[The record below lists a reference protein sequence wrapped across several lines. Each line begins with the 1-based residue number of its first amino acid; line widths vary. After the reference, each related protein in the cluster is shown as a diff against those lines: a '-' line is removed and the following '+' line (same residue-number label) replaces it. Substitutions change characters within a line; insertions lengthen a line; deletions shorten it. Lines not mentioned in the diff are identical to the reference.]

1 MEGYDV
7 EYSLPTPRLMEQAMG
22 LLDALFGLKKTKVKV
37 ELDRVWMTTETK
49 FAEVQYDL
57 RTRTTKSAAAVLLV
71 AHFDDV
77 RLQLESITTEEFPV
91 PVRLVRASD
100 LNPSVAAE
108 MDLESASIDIICAD
122 RHPVYSIDQ
131 SVSEFAEALSCKC
144 RVIRHMS
151 FEDALIRRFVDP
163 DLIRRLGIRDTESLQ
178 NGMISRRIRSA
189 QRRVESLTVTNIP
202 ADSAEEWFQANCP
215 EMKPVV
221 N

>member
-1 MEGYDV
+1 MDGICLRGKPGWGDLGAAFITV
-7 EYSLPTPRLMEQAMG
+7 LNT
-22 LLDALFGLKKTKVKV
+22 FGGT
-37 ELDRVWMTTETK
+37 WW
-49 FAEVQYDL
+49 
-57 RTRTTKSAAAVLLV
+57 AAN
-71 AHFDDV
+71 DDG
-77 RLQLESITTEEFPV
+77 SIG
-91 PVRLVRASD
+91 ASQ
-100 LNPSVAAE
+100 V
-108 MDLESASIDIICAD
+108 
-122 RHPVYSIDQ
+122 DQ
-131 SVSEFAEALSCKC
+131 PEFAEALSCKC

-215 EMKPVV
+215 DMKPVV

>member
-1 MEGYDV
+1 
-7 EYSLPTPRLMEQAMG
+7 MG
-22 LLDALFGLKKTKVKV
+22 LLDALFGLNKTKVS
-37 ELDRVWMTTETK
+37 EAPDRVWMTAETK
-49 FAEVQYDL
+49 FAEVRYDL
-57 RTRTTKSAAAVLLV
+57 RQRTRKSATAVLLV
-71 AHFDDV
+71 AHFNDV
-77 RLQLESITTEEFPV
+77 RSQLQSIMTEEYPV

-108 MDLESASIDIICAD
+108 MDLDSASIDIICAD

-131 SVSEFAEALSCKC
+131 SVSQFAEALSCQC
-144 RVIRHMS
+144 RLICHMS

-163 DLIRRLGIRDTESLQ
+163 DLIRRLGVRDTESLQ

-189 QRRVESLTVTNIP
+189 QRQVESLAVTNIA